1 MTSLTVQHALPLY
14 AAAFL
19 ALLWLVWRFAV
30 ARGILPPRT
39 RYAFY
44 VSRTVFR
51 TSYVHAALRVIS
63 SCALLLSLAS
73 LLLASAGLTAV
84 SVSDKFKNNDYAV
97 LFVLDVS
104 PSMAIRDVNGISRLE
119 QAQDLI
125 RRFTRQDTG
134 AFAGVITFGDIVRF
148 SAPFSQNGE
157 AVAMLA
163 DAARI
168 GELGNGSALSDALFY
183 AERILLASSSSSR
196 DLVVISDG
204 VQNSGS
210 VPASELRA
218 YRFAVP
224 VVFLH
229 MGSSQ
234 NGYFQY
240 VDPRS
245 GTMLRGYANPS
256 EESASEAIAK
266 DINARYIHVQTM
278 PDVRRALDEL
288 ELRSA
293 GTGEIESQ
301 KEYIDLSPYALIA
314 FFAFF
319 GLFVLLRAALLRSL

>member
-1 MTSLTVQHALPLY
+1 MKSLTVQHALPLY
-14 AAAFL
+14 AAASL
-19 ALLWLVWRFAV
+19 ALLWLLWRFAV
-30 ARGILPPRT
+30 SRGMLPPRA

-44 VSRTVFR
+44 VSRTVFK
-51 TSYVHAALRVIS
+51 TSYLHAALRAFS
-63 SCALLLSLAS
+63 LGALVLSLGS

-84 SVSDKFKNNDYAV
+84 SVSDKLKNNDYAV

-119 QAQDLI
+119 QAKDII
-125 RRFTRQDTG
+125 RRFTRQETG
-134 AFAGVITFGDIVRF
+134 ASAGVITFGDVVRF

-163 DAARI
+163 DASRI

-183 AERILLASSSSSR
+183 AERVLLASSSASR
-196 DLVVISDG
+196 DMVVISDG

-245 GTMLRGYANPS
+245 GTLMRGYANPS

-293 GTGEIESQ
+293 GKGEIESQ
-301 KEYIDLSPYALIA
+301 KAYNDLSSYLLISFLA
-314 FFAFF
+314 FFA
-319 GLFVLLRAALLRSL
+319 LFVFFRVVLLRSL